1 MSAAV
6 GVANN
11 IPIYVSLR
19 NGEGKDRAVHS
30 LSKKVRVASLA
41 PSPYSEKWKD
51 VMEQLRFKVV
61 TAWYVS
67 NIVAAFILIFSHHM
81 HSIHESDGMFASILY
96 P

>member
-1 MSAAV
+1 MQGS
-6 GVANN
+6 
-11 IPIYVSLR
+11 
-19 NGEGKDRAVHS
+19 KDS
-30 LSKKVRVASLA
+30 SLA

-51 VMEQLRFKVV
+51 VMEQLKFKVV

-81 HSIHESDGMFASILY
+81 HSIHESHGMFASILY